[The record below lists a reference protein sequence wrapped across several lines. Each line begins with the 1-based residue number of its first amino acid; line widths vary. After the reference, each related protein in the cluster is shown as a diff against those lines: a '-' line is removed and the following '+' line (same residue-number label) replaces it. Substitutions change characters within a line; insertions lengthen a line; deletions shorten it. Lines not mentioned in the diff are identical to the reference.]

1 MLYKSIVPNGTI
13 ILHNDTILYNDTLR
27 NTKIDAFLVSIDRN
41 GGKSKE
47 EET

>member
-1 MLYKSIVPNGTI
+1 MSDTNKKI
-13 ILHNDTILYNDTLR
+13 ILR
-27 NTKIDAFLVSIDRN
+27 NNKTDAFLVSIDRS

>member
-1 MLYKSIVPNGTI
+1 MSDSNRKLRCTKKDS
-13 ILHNDTILYNDTLR
+13 ILYSDTLR
-27 NTKIDAFLVSIDRN
+27 NTKKDTFLVSIDRK

>member
-1 MLYKSIVPNGTI
+1 MK
-13 ILHNDTILYNDTLR
+13 DTISCNDALR
-27 NTKIDAFLVSIDRN
+27 STKKDVLLVSIDRN

>member
-1 MLYKSIVPNGTI
+1 MKDAV
-13 ILHNDTILYNDTLR
+13 LYNDTLR
-27 NTKIDAFLVSIDRN
+27 NTTKDVLLVPIDRN

>member
-1 MLYKSIVPNGTI
+1 MK
-13 ILHNDTILYNDTLR
+13 DTILYNDTLR
-27 NTKIDAFLVSIDRN
+27 NTKKDSFLVSIDRN